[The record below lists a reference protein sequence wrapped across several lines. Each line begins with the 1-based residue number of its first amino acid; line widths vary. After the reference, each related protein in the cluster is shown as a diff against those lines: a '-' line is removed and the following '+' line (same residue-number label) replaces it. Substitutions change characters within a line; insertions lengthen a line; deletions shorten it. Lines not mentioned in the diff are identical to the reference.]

1 MWRWKASVS
10 TYSFKLPDLGEGT
23 VEAEIV
29 AWHVKPGDS
38 VAEDQVIADVMTDKA
53 TVELPAPVTGRVVSL
68 AGSAGELVAV
78 GTEII
83 VFETAEK
90 PAVPLPAEASQP
102 SSEAKS
108 QVSDVMT
115 SPDETLR
122 SLTSPSLRRLAR
134 SAGIDLTGIHGSGPQ
149 GRIRRED
156 LEPHLQQQ
164 NQPWQST
171 ATATSA
177 SEPTPAAAQSGIKE
191 IEITGV
197 RRRIA
202 QRMAEANKEIPH
214 FAYVEEVDI
223 TDLEKL
229 RQHLNNK
236 YSAERGRLTYLPFI
250 MLALVRALREH
261 PQCNALYDKDRH
273 VLLQHSA
280 VHIGLATH
288 TEAGLKVPVIRDA
301 QNRSLWQLAQQAAAV
316 AQAARDDTATPNQ
329 LTGSTITLT
338 SLGKLGALVAT
349 PIVNPP
355 ELAIIAINRATQ
367 RPAVV
372 NGEIVVRR
380 MMNISSSFDHRFVD
394 GYVAAALIQH
404 LKTLLEHPTA
414 LFSDAK
420 TNGGSLQQ
428 GSPQ

>member
-1 MWRWKASVS
+1 M
-10 TYSFKLPDLGEGT
+10 PDLGEGT

-29 AWHVKPGDS
+29 AWHVKPGDN
-38 VAEDQVIADVMTDKA
+38 VDEDQVIADVMTEKA

-68 AGSAGELVAV
+68 VGSAGDSVAV

-83 VFETAEK
+83 VFETAQESEAPAPIQAVK
-90 PAVPLPAEASQP
+90 PADETS
-102 SSEAKS
+102 AK
-108 QVSDVMT
+108 VSAVTT
-115 SPDETLR
+115 SPEDTLR
-122 SLTSPSLRRLAR
+122 SLTSPSIRRLAR
-134 SAGIDLTGIHGSGPQ
+134 DSGIDLTGIHGSGPQ

-156 LEPHLQQQ
+156 LEPHLREE
-164 NQPWQST
+164 NQAWQS
-171 ATATSA
+171 ADSA
-177 SEPTPAAAQSGIKE
+177 EQPSEAARPTTQSGVEE
-191 IEITGV
+191 IAITGV

-202 QRMAEANKEIPH
+202 QRMSEANKEIPH

-229 RQHLNNK
+229 RRHLNNR
-236 YSAERGRLTYLPFI
+236 YGAERGKLTYLPFI
-250 MLALVRALREH
+250 MLALVQALRKH

-288 TEAGLKVPVIRDA
+288 TDAGLKVPVIRDA
-301 QNRSLWQLAQQAAAV
+301 QTKSLWQLANRGAAV
-316 AQAARDDTATPNQ
+316 AQAARDNTATPNQ
-329 LTGSTITLT
+329 LTGSTITIT
-338 SLGKLGALVAT
+338 SLGKLGAVVAT

-355 ELAIIAINRATQ
+355 ELAIIAINRAMQ

-372 NGEIVVRR
+372 NGEIGIRR

-404 LKTLLEHPTA
+404 LKALLEQPTA
-414 LFSDAK
+414 LFTDTK
-420 TNGGSLQQ
+420 TNNGAGTEPDSAQ
-428 GSPQ
+428 

>member
-1 MWRWKASVS
+1 MN
-10 TYSFKLPDLGEGT
+10 TYSFKMPDLGEGT

-29 AWHVKPGDS
+29 AWHVKPGDA
-38 VAEDQVIADVMTDKA
+38 VTEDQVIADVMTEKA
-53 TVELPAPVTGRVVSL
+53 TVELPAPVTGRVISML
-68 AGSAGELVAV
+68 GSAGDSVAV

-83 VFETAEK
+83 VFETAEEMD
-90 PAVPLPAEASQP
+90 PAPQTAPAETNQKP
-102 SSEAKS
+102 RVDPAK
-108 QVSDVMT
+108 T

-122 SLTSPSLRRLAR
+122 SLTSPSIRRLAR
-134 SAGIDLTGIHGSGPQ
+134 DAGIDLTGIHGSGPE

-156 LEPHLQQQ
+156 LEPQLKQK
-164 NQPWQST
+164 NQSWPEKET
-171 ATATSA
+171 AKPGSDPPQ
-177 SEPTPAAAQSGIKE
+177 PTKQSGIKE

-223 TDLEKL
+223 TDLENL
-229 RQHLNNK
+229 RNHLNEK
-236 YSAERGRLTYLPFI
+236 YRAERGKLTYLPFI
-250 MLALVRALREH
+250 MLALVQALRNH

-273 VLLQHSA
+273 ILLQHSA

-301 QNRSLWQLAQQAAAV
+301 QSRSLWELAQQAAAV
-316 AQAARDDTATPNQ
+316 AQAARADTATPDQ

-338 SLGKLGALVAT
+338 SLGKLGAVVAT

-355 ELAIIAINRATQ
+355 ELAIIAINRAMQ
-367 RPAVV
+367 RPAVL

-394 GYVAAALIQH
+394 GAVAAALIQN
-404 LKTLLEHPTA
+404 LKALLEHPSA
-414 LFSDAK
+414 LFPDTGK
-420 TNGGSLQQ
+420 TNSDTQAD
-428 GSPQ
+428 SEHP